1 MTNAIF
7 LPKRYSSNLTIY
19 LKLKNLKDILSLFVY
34 LFARPG
40 CIFYYFCF
48 ALHYLFYCFNIL
60 ILFFKKQ
67 YYYIS

>member
-7 LPKRYSSNLTIY
+7 LPKRYSSNLTMH

-34 LFARPG
+34 LFTRLAVFYF
-40 CIFYYFCF
+40 IFFF

-60 ILFFKKQ
+60 ILFLKKQ